1 MAVENTFPHHTRDRF
16 AWLDQVLA
24 DRVAASNNLADL
36 AARVRAARHADRDNP
51 DEDAVVLR

>member
-1 MAVENTFPHHTRDRF
+1 MPRPPDPKSALPI
-16 AWLDQVLA
+16 
-24 DRVAASNNLADL
+24 AASNRLADL